1 MSWLKLIDIHKKID
15 NDYILKGI
23 NIDIKQGEMVS
34 VLGPSG
40 CGKTTTLRILAGI
53 IKADSGKI
61 IINNQDVSALP
72 AQKRGAVLVF
82 QDYLLFPHLS
92 FKKNIAFGLKARK
105 LPKEQIKV
113 QVENLIDLVE
123 LNDLEDRLPYQLSG
137 GQQQRVALARALA
150 INPDLLLLDEP
161 FSNLDNRLRQ
171 SMQDLIRKIHRETKT
186 TIILVTHSKEEAFK
200 MSDKIVL
207 MFDGK
212 VAQVGSPFELYK
224 KPNSLNAAKFLGES
238 YCIKALVKKGIAQ
251 TVFGNSPLNLA
262 DGAYDLYYRLA
273 AFFEDRQGLACTIR
287 AVNYLGD
294 IFVYNLEAADGSII
308 ACAINKEMKIGEQV
322 RINAHLDDYIF
333 ANAIKS

>member
-23 NIDIKQGEMVS
+23 NINIEQGEMVS
-34 VLGPSG
+34 LLGPSG

-53 IKADSGKI
+53 IKADSGQI
-61 IINNQDVSALP
+61 IINNQDVSTLP

-105 LPKEQIKV
+105 LPKNQIKE
-113 QVENLIDLVE
+113 QVEHLIDLVE

-207 MFDGK
+207 MFEGK
-212 VAQVGSPFELYK
+212 VAQIGSPFELYK
-224 KPNSLNAAKFLGES
+224 NPNSLNAAKFLGES
-238 YCIKALVKKGIAQ
+238 YCLRVRVQRGVGRSI
-251 TVFGNSPLNLA
+251 FGERPIDLA
-262 DGAYDLYYRLA
+262 DGDYDLYYRQA
-273 AFFEDRQGLACTIR
+273 AFFEDEQGMPCIIKQ
-287 AVNYLGD
+287 VNYLGD
-294 IFVYNLEAADGSII
+294 IFVYDLEAIDGSKI
-308 ACAINKEMKIGEQV
+308 ACAINKEMQIGEQAKV
-322 RINAHLDDYIF
+322 DIRLEDYIF
-333 ANAIKS
+333 AKEAAV